1 MVLPDRTWP
10 GKLLLVAV
18 NDASTR
24 EVVGRKLYHDAILGK
39 DADVVLTHLSADV
52 SEYLVAV
59 FELNAKHRIGQRFD
73 NSALYLDSTVFLG
86 HILRDPGSHTWLIAS
101 VSVTVMPTDRPE

>member
-1 MVLPDRTWP
+1 MVPPDRTWP

-24 EVVGRKLYHDAILGK
+24 EVVGRELHDDAILGK

-59 FELNAKHRIGQRFD
+59 FELCGI
-73 NSALYLDSTVFLG
+73 
-86 HILRDPGSHTWLIAS
+86 
-101 VSVTVMPTDRPE
+101 MM